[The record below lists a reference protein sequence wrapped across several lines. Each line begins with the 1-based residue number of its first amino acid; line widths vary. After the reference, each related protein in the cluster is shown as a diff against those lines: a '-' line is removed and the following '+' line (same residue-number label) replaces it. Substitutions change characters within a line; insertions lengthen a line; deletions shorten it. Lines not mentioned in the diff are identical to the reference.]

1 MKDSDKTDLM
11 TKVNALKGKSSLLST
26 LKPCNS
32 YCTGGSS
39 YNIDKNECDES
50 TSSYNTNIASISD
63 DLTSLMSNVTTIPKG
78 AKPASGGQ
86 PTRECKYYYDYDT
99 HCKLI
104 TDQSNAKGLQQ
115 FFDVD
120 CKQMYTN

>member
-1 MKDSDKTDLM
+1 
-11 TKVNALKGKSSLLST
+11 
-26 LKPCNS
+26 
-32 YCTGGSS
+32 
-39 YNIDKNECDES
+39 
-50 TSSYNTNIASISD
+50 
-63 DLTSLMSNVTTIPKG
+63 MSNVTTIPKG

-120 CKQMYTN
+120 CKQKCTPTNLNS